1 MKKIILIL
9 ALLLFF
15 STTTSADIIAD
26 YSMPSTV
33 SLDDYLAVSG
43 TYIDDL
49 NLNANAQCD
58 VYFEKDNIEIYRFT
72 SQNTDLRGH
81 FFFRSK
87 IPSNVFKIGED
98 YNVMATC
105 GTGIAVQQIT
115 VAQRK
120 TPYDEVAGW
129 WLWLTNPET
138 IFLPILII
146 SAIALLAFVALFV
159 YGLFKQKR
167 VNY

>member
-1 MKKIILIL
+1 MKKLMLLLIFSLIL
-9 ALLLFF
+9 SAA
-15 STTTSADIIAD
+15 SAADIIAD
-26 YSMPSTV
+26 YSIPSTV

-43 TYIDDL
+43 TFIDDL
-49 NLNANAQCD
+49 NNSANAQCD
-58 VYFEKDNIEIYRFT
+58 VYFEKDGIEIYRFT

-87 IPSNVFKIGED
+87 IPSNAFKIDED
-98 YNVMATC
+98 YNVLAVC
-105 GTGIAVQQIT
+105 GTGTATQQIT
-115 VAQRK
+115 VTQRK
-120 TPYDEVAGW
+120 TPYNELAGW

-146 SAIALLAFVALFV
+146 IVFAIAAATIYFIYRALR
-159 YGLFKQKR
+159 QRR